1 MEWKF
6 SVWGSCGA
14 LASRRCSG
22 WLGARKTL
30 TPTLSHRAREQE
42 AERRDVGHEGAGDFA
57 GGAAEGAAAVDSFPD
72 YVVRRGSAGAGNG
85 CTVSNA
91 ISAGIADSASNAGR
105 DDEVGDTL
113 AAALGV
119 VR

>member
-1 MEWKF
+1 M
-6 SVWGSCGA
+6 
-14 LASRRCSG
+14 
-22 WLGARKTL
+22 
-30 TPTLSHRAREQE
+30 
-42 AERRDVGHEGAGDFA
+42 
-57 GGAAEGAAAVDSFPD
+57 
-72 YVVRRGSAGAGNG
+72 AGAGNA